1 MEKSTKRKLIIGGSL
16 LVVLGVGGYFLY
28 DYIKKRNA
36 ERQLKTDADSGQ
48 GTGGGGTIGGGTGGG
63 SKGGSGTGGGSTGGS
78 GYTFP
83 FKTKDEG
90 NAFRAWVNDN
100 YPAYAKS
107 IQLDRTGSLNSYV
120 QKAWVKYGAEY
131 QKKTGIGSNVETPAA
146 TPIKV
151 GDKVIAKIT
160 TKAYYTE
167 GSKLKPYNYGG
178 SDGNG
183 NIEAGYTAGVVKS
196 VGGASVVVYNSRYPM
211 GSLRNEGTYYLAKGE
226 LQKTV

>member
-28 DYIKKRNA
+28 DYLKKQKA
-36 ERQLKTDADSGQ
+36 EKDAKKLQ
-48 GTGGGGTIGGGTGGG
+48 EENPVIGGGTGGG
-63 SKGGSGTGGGSTGGS
+63 TGGGSTGGGSTGGGS

-83 FKTKDEG
+83 FKTTTEG

-100 YPAYAKS
+100 YPAYALS

-131 QKKTGIGSNVETPAA
+131 QKKTGVGSNVETPVA

-151 GDKVIAKIT
+151 GNKVIAKVK
-160 TKAYYTE
+160 TKAYYIDGTN
-167 GSKLKPYNYGG
+167 LKAYNYGG
-178 SDGNG
+178 SDGDG
-183 NIEAGYTAGVVKS
+183 NIGAGYTAGVVKS

-211 GSLRNEGTYYLAKGE
+211 GSLRNEGTYYLAKGD

>member
-36 ERQLKTDADSGQ
+36 ERQLKPDADSGQ
-48 GTGGGGTIGGGTGGG
+48 GSGGGGTIGGGTV
-63 SKGGSGTGGGSTGGS
+63 GGSTGVGS

-83 FKTKDEG
+83 FKTTAEG

-107 IQLDRTGSLNSYV
+107 IQLDRTGSLNSFV

-131 QKKTGIGSNVETPAA
+131 QKKTGVGSNVETPVA

-151 GDKVIAKIT
+151 GDKVIAKVK
-160 TKAYYTE
+160 TKAYYKD

-178 SDGNG
+178 SDGDG

-196 VGGASVVVYNSRYPM
+196 VGGASVVVYNSRYAM
-211 GSLRNEGTYYLAKGE
+211 GSLKNEGTYYLAKGD